1 MSYYPV
7 TGSKFFVSSGFASAK
22 TISAV
27 TNAAPPVCTSTAH
40 GYSDL
45 DEVLI
50 ATSGWEDLAYSMFRV
65 NQLTTDTFE
74 CTGFDATDTDWYP
87 AGSGAGTATKVSG
100 WTELGQVLGV
110 TASGGDPK
118 NITVSP
124 LNRRT
129 DILIPVGFNPS
140 SLQFELG
147 FDPALAD
154 QVALATASRSLDKRA
169 FKFTLP
175 GSAYAYCYGTVS
187 MAPIPTFDTGSV
199 MRRTVNISIDGLFT
213 FFTA

>member
-7 TGSKFFVSSGFASAK
+7 TGAKFFVSSGFASAK
-22 TISAV
+22 TNSAV
-27 TNAAPPVCTSTAH
+27 SNASPPVCTSTAH
-40 GYSDL
+40 GFSDL

-50 ATSGWEDLAYSMFRV
+50 ATSNWEDFAYSMFRV
-65 NQLTTDTFE
+65 NQLTTDTYE
-74 CTGFDATDTDWYP
+74 CTGFDATNTDWYP
-87 AGSGAGTATKVSG
+87 SGSGAGTAEKVSG
-100 WTELGQVLGV
+100 WTELGQVLDV
-110 TASGGDPK
+110 TGSGGDPK
-118 NITVSP
+118 NLTVAP

-129 DILIPVGFNPS
+129 EILIPVGFSAS
-140 SLQFELG
+140 SLQFVLG

-154 QVALATASRSLDKRA
+154 QVALASASRSLAKRA

-187 MAPIPTFDTGSV
+187 MAPIPTFSGTEV
-199 MRRTVNISIDGLFT
+199 MKRTVNISIDGLFT

>member
-1 MSYYPV
+1 L
-7 TGSKFFVSSGFASAK
+7 GG
-22 TISAV
+22 
-27 TNAAPPVCTSTAH
+27 
-40 GYSDL
+40 
-45 DEVLI
+45 
-50 ATSGWEDLAYSMFRV
+50 
-65 NQLTTDTFE
+65 
-74 CTGFDATDTDWYP
+74 
-87 AGSGAGTATKVSG
+87 GAGTATKVSG

-110 TASGGDPK
+110 TANGGDPK
-118 NITVSP
+118 TITVSP

-129 DILIPVGFNPS
+129 DILLPVGFNPS

-213 FFTA
+213 FFTS